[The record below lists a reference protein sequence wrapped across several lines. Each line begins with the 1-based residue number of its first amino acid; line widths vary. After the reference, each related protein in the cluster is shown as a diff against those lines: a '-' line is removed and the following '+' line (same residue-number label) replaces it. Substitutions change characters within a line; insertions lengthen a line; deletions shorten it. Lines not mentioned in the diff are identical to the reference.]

1 MSFSTDHSTLREAF
15 DLNRE
20 RVELPNSHITIVT
33 AWFESAAVPLLPG
46 TSHYQCAKHDRVFLD
61 DTIAPGPLATD
72 EARMC
77 LPDVAVSENQRFR
90 VAIFT
95 DSRHQRHTGAIL
107 LLHGLNER
115 TWYKYLP
122 WAKRL
127 VETTGKAVI
136 LFPIAFH
143 MNRAPDAWGDPR
155 LMKQVSVRRQAQS
168 PTIVN
173 STFANAAISTR
184 LQENPQRFCWSG
196 LQTIEDIAQF
206 IDEVRANLH
215 MPIAPDAKVD
225 IFAYSIGA
233 FLAEILL
240 MANVGQHFTDTRLF
254 MFCGGATVDRMY
266 ANSRY
271 ILDSDATIALHALFV
286 SRLPN
291 ELQHEPRLGHYISR
305 AHSEGQIFRWLLSYH
320 EHKFEREA
328 RLRQLATQ
336 VAATVLRKD
345 NVVPPSEVFS
355 ALQGEARDIPIN
367 VGVLDFPFGYSH
379 VVPFPLDAPEPDL
392 SRGFDQVFD
401 AATAHLG

>member
-1 MSFSTDHSTLREAF
+1 MSFRHDYSELRECF

-20 RVELPNSHITIVT
+20 RVELPNSHIAIVT
-33 AWFESAAVPLLPG
+33 SWFESAAVQLLPG
-46 TSHYQCAKHDRVFLD
+46 TSQYQCAKHDRVFLD
-61 DTIAPGPLATD
+61 DTFAPGPLATD

-77 LPDVAVSENQRFR
+77 LPDVAVTENQRFR
-90 VAIFT
+90 IALFT
-95 DSRHQRHTGAIL
+95 DSRRQRHTGAIL
-107 LLHGLNER
+107 MLHGLNER

-143 MNRAPDAWGDPR
+143 MNRAPDAWGHPR
-155 LMKQVSVRRQAQS
+155 LMKQVSARRHAQS

-184 LQENPQRFCWSG
+184 LQEKPQRFCWSG
-196 LQTIEDIAQF
+196 LQTIEDIAKL
-206 IDEVRANLH
+206 IDEIRADLH
-215 MPIAPDAKVD
+215 APIVPDAKVD

-240 MANVGQHFTDTRLF
+240 MANVGQHFTNTRLF
-254 MFCGGATVDRMY
+254 MFCGGATIDRMY
-266 ANSRY
+266 PNSRY
-271 ILDSDATIALHALFV
+271 ILDSDATIALHALFL

-291 ELQHEPRLGHYISR
+291 ELHQDPRLCHYIDR
-305 AHSEGQIFRWLLSYH
+305 AHSEGQAFRWLLSYH
-320 EHKFEREA
+320 ENKLEREA
-328 RLRQLATQ
+328 RLRQLAAQ

-355 ALQGEARDIPIN
+355 ALQGEVRDIPIN
-367 VGVLDFPFGYSH
+367 VGVLDFPFEYSH
-379 VVPFPLDAPEPDL
+379 VVPFPLNAPEADL
-392 SRGFDQVFD
+392 SRGFNQVFQ
-401 AATAHLG
+401 AAAAHLG

>member
-1 MSFSTDHSTLREAF
+1 MSFRTDYSVLRESF

-20 RVELPNSHITIVT
+20 RVELPDSHIAILTS
-33 AWFESAAVPLLPG
+33 WFESAAVPLLPG
-46 TSHYQCAKHDRVFLD
+46 TSRYQCAKHDRGFSV
-61 DTIAPGPLATD
+61 DTFAAGSPATD

-77 LPDVAVSENQRFR
+77 LPDVAVAENQRFR
-90 VAIFT
+90 IAFFV
-95 DSRHQRHTGAIL
+95 DSRRQRHTGAIL
-107 LLHGLNER
+107 MLHGLNER

-122 WAKRL
+122 WAQRL

-143 MNRAPDAWGDPR
+143 MNRAPNAWGQAR
-155 LMKQVSVRRQAQS
+155 LMKQVSERRQAQS

-196 LQTIEDIAQF
+196 LQTIEDIARL
-206 IDEVRANLH
+206 IDEIRADRH
-215 MPIAPDAKVD
+215 APIAPDAKVD

-254 MFCGGATVDRMY
+254 MFCGGATIDRMY
-266 ANSRY
+266 PNCRY
-271 ILDSDATIALHALFV
+271 ILDSDATIALHALFL

-291 ELQHEPRLGHYISR
+291 ELQQDLRLGHYISH
-305 AHSEGQIFRWLLSYH
+305 AHSEGQVFRWLLSYH
-320 EHKFEREA
+320 ENRFEREA

-336 VAATVLRKD
+336 VAAIVLRKD
-345 NVVPPSEVFS
+345 NVVPPGEVFS

-367 VGVLDFPFGYSH
+367 VGVLDFPFDHSH
-379 VVPFPLDAPEPDL
+379 VVPFPLSAKEADL
-392 SRGFDQVFD
+392 SRGFNQVFE
-401 AATAHLG
+401 AAAAHLG